1 MTDEE
6 GRVGEKKRERL
17 RRCERL
23 NKSDKEK
30 HERTRGKRDRE
41 KKEEKE
47 KEREGGSR

>member
-41 KKEEKE
+41 KKKEEE
-47 KEREGGSR
+47 EEREGGSR